1 MSHPSG
7 MAVVTLLGN
16 FAGVGPG
23 HSMLAIG
30 NDVYSFEGVGFG
42 SGGGWQFFNTRHYV
56 LQMNR
61 HRPCLVQELH
71 SSVAFKPVA
80 QYLADSLAAGDLYL
94 FDGVCSSQVALAVA
108 RGAPGRFKPIG
119 LLPPELVAWQLAS
132 VGLVSRH
139 YYYWADEP
147 RGALTWPTRSNTL
160 TRLKMTYP
168 RLPPAPPDGIVT
180 WGKYSLPKAVPPVA
194 ANPPAT
200 PPAPAPSLAAVAAQA
215 PRADWLTGVQYRLR
229 HLGHFSGAITGQH
242 NAASQA
248 AVKAFQRT
256 QKLAVD
262 GIPGPVTQGQLVAAC
277 GF

>member
-1 MSHPSG
+1 MNTPSG

-16 FAGVGPG
+16 VAGMGPG

-42 SGGGWQFFNTRHYV
+42 SGGGWQFFNTRQYV

-61 HRPCLVQELH
+61 HRPSLVQELH
-71 SSVAFKPVA
+71 SSVAFKPVV
-80 QYLADSLAAGDLYL
+80 QYLAESLAAGDLYL
-94 FDGVCSSQVALAVA
+94 VDGVCSSQVALAVA

-132 VGLVSRH
+132 AGLVTRH
-139 YYYWADEP
+139 YYYWPDEP
-147 RGALTWPTRSNTL
+147 RGGFAWPQQSHTL
-160 TRLKMTYP
+160 ARLKMTYP
-168 RLPPAPPDGIVT
+168 TLPPAPPNGIVT
-180 WGKYSLPKAVPPVA
+180 WGKFSLPKVSPP
-194 ANPPAT
+194 PSAT
-200 PPAPAPSLAAVAAQA
+200 PPTPAAPHPAAAQA

-256 QKLAVD
+256 QQIAVD
-262 GIPGPVTQGQLVAAC
+262 GIPGPVTQGRLVTAC